1 MWIVFVISTALAA
14 VPSLAAGVVPS
25 PVSIASHA
33 IEDVGWLAGCWEN
46 AGGDRRMD
54 EQWMAPAG
62 GTMFGMSR
70 TVSKGRTVASEFLEL
85 RQEGTDVF
93 YIARPS
99 GQAEARFKLIEAAP
113 GRAVF
118 ENRAHDFPQAI
129 RYTREADGSLLA
141 QIEGPGDNGT
151 TTIDFPMRRG
161 ACR

>member
-1 MWIVFVISTALAA
+1 MWKVVVLSAALAA
-14 VPSLAAGVVPS
+14 VS
-25 PVSIASHA
+25 PPAPVAPHV
-33 IEDVGWLAGCWEN
+33 IEDVGWLAGCWTN
-46 AGGDRRMD
+46 AAGERRMD

-85 RQEGTDVF
+85 RQEGTEVF

-99 GQAEARFKLIEAAP
+99 GQAEARFRLVEAAP

-118 ENRAHDFPQAI
+118 ENRAHDFPQVI
-129 RYTREADGSLLA
+129 RYTRNADGSLLA
-141 QIEGPGDNGT
+141 QIEGPRGGQT
-151 TTIDFPMRRG
+151 RTIDFPMQPG

>member
-1 MWIVFVISTALAA
+1 MWKVLALSTALAA
-14 VPSLAAGVVPS
+14 VPLPAAAAGGPHV
-25 PVSIASHA
+25 
-33 IEDVGWLAGCWEN
+33 IEDVAWLAGCWTN
-46 AGGDRRMD
+46 SAGERRID
-54 EQWMAPAG
+54 EQWMAPGG

-70 TVSKGRTVASEFLEL
+70 TVSKGRTVASESLEL

-99 GQAEARFKLIEAAP
+99 GQAETRFRLVESGP

-118 ENRAHDFPQAI
+118 ENRAHDFPQVI
-129 RYTREADGSLLA
+129 RYIRNADGSLLA

-161 ACR
+161 ACG